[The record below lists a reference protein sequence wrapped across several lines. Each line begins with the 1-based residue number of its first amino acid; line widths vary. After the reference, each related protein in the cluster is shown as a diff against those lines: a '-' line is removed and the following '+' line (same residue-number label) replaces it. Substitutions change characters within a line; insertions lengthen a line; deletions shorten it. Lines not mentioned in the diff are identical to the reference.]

1 MRPNTRE
8 TCVGTGPVSPFSMA
22 FCRLTIRS
30 SETSL
35 HLLASV
41 QGASGVMHR
50 PLKCSPSSLP
60 RLNSPTLTTDL
71 TRTAFGTPA
80 HLCWLLRPG
89 LVRPSSFSGC
99 HLYWCPED
107 WPQTLHP
114 TYGLLRFPSR
124 ADHGQRH
131 AASQP
136 GVRPAQRRFTDPS
149 PTEHSQSV
157 VIHSIPILADWFF
170 DFSPNKIHRSTC

>member
-1 MRPNTRE
+1 
-8 TCVGTGPVSPFSMA
+8 MA

-107 WPQTLHP
+107 WPQTLYP
-114 TYGLLRFPSR
+114 TYGLLRFPFARTTDSVTLPVSSMLALR
-124 ADHGQRH
+124 IG
-131 AASQP
+131 ASLIH
-136 GVRPAQRRFTDPS
+136 
-149 PTEHSQSV
+149 PTQHSKSTAN
-157 VIHSIPILADWFF
+157 HSIPNLADWFF
-170 DFSPNKIHRSTC
+170 DFPPNKIHRSTC